1 MPKEIELEEEV
12 TPKNKGGRPRKTEAD
27 LIFGDEIDPKEE
39 SRLQEETAIAQ
50 MLQREDATTATI
62 VVSRRMNSTQRYAH
76 LTEIGINDYNREDLA
91 NQHGG
96 GQYRCRIRRSD
107 GQFGGTWYF
116 EIDNTRKP
124 QMDQGIAGTPGGVDA
139 VRLVETMAE
148 RFSRKD
154 DQSPLVNTLMTKSD
168 EMMKLMIMQQQEN
181 TRMMISMMTAILG
194 KPAAQPDSAM
204 AQMSTMLLKHSL
216 DQSHTRMDDVISV
229 MTKLKKFSDDDRGD
243 EEEDEEKGSF
253 LQDIMSAIPAVLKQ
267 VFQQPPPQQ
276 LPAEAS
282 NGAPVAPMPPPPAPA
297 PETTERIGTALLAII
312 QQAEA
317 GVPPLEVYNTW
328 VPLIDPQEYDA
339 LRDYLRKPE
348 WFTNLS
354 AQLPQIKE
362 SRAWFEKLREIIVAE
377 KYTEVVEEEVED
389 GVDIDNQPVIGTSL
403 NVARR
408 KKVKRKKD

>member
-62 VVSRRMNSTQRYAH
+62 VVSRRMNSAQRYAH

-124 QMDQGIAGTPGGVDA
+124 QLDQGMAGTPGGIDA

-148 RFSRKD
+148 RFNRKD

-194 KPAAQPDSAM
+194 KPASQPDSALT
-204 AQMSTMLLKHSL
+204 QMSTMLLKHSL
-216 DQSHTRMDDVISV
+216 DQSHTRMDDVINV
-229 MTKLKKFSDDDRGD
+229 MTKLKKFSEDDV
-243 EEEDEEKGSF
+243 EEDEDEEKGSF

-267 VFQQPPPQQ
+267 VFQQQPQQ

-282 NGAPVAPMPPPPAPA
+282 NGAPVAPMPPSPAPA
-297 PETTERIGTALLAII
+297 PEIAERVGMAMSSII

-317 GVPPLEVYNTW
+317 GVSPLDVYNTW
-328 VPLIDPQEYDA
+328 SPLINVEDYNA
-339 LRDYLRKPE
+339 LRDYLKKPD
-348 WFTNLS
+348 WFENLS
-354 AQLPQIKE
+354 AQIPRIKE
-362 SRAWFEKLREIIVAE
+362 LRAWFEKLREIVVSE
-377 KYTEVVEEEVED
+377 QYTEVVEEEVENA
-389 GVDIDNQPVIGTSL
+389 VDLDAQPVIGTSL
-403 NVARR
+403 NGARR
-408 KKVKRKKD
+408 KKPKRKKD